1 MVSRNIT
8 TKSCGYDI
16 GEPIYIE
23 PLNMMCNIDKEMG
36 SGTQGKVY
44 SLISPDNSLLALKW
58 YFPSMATREQ
68 FEILK
73 SLVNIQSPS
82 DKFLWPIALIENDQ
96 KEGFGYIMPL
106 KENRFK
112 SFGLWLSRR
121 IEPSFKVL
129 LTSCYEISQSFHL
142 LHSKGFCYQD
152 ISLNNLY
159 FDPHN
164 GEIRIGD
171 TDNII
176 INGSKKGNVIG
187 TPKFMA
193 PEIITHKALPNTQ
206 TDLYSLAILLFYTL
220 FLNHPFEGKAESA
233 IKSLDIPSMT
243 KLYGL
248 NPVFIFDPNDSS
260 NYPDSIYHNNALLF
274 WNIYPKFF
282 KKLFI
287 KSFTDGIKDPL
298 YGRVREKEWQIA
310 LIELRDLVYY
320 CNRCGSENFMDPDL
334 AEFMRLGK
342 VHKNI
347 TNYDNTTSNVL
358 QNMLHLK
365 HDDYR
370 SNCWYSNCK
379 STCHNVMYIL
389 IDNRYLITLNHDTR
403 LFLHHVD
410 PFHMYDFSHII
421 AEVTKHPND
430 NQLWG
435 LKNMSTE
442 IWIVVKPDS
451 NPIEVFP
458 KQSLLLSPNTTIDFG
473 KSKGIIY
480 H

>member
-1 MVSRNIT
+1 MASRNLT
-8 TKSCGYDI
+8 TKSYVYDI

-23 PLNMMCNIDKEMG
+23 PLNMMCNIEKEMG

-82 DKFLWPIALIENDQ
+82 DKFLWPIALVENDQ

-112 SFGLWLSRR
+112 SFGLWLSRS

-152 ISLNNLY
+152 LSLNNLY
-159 FDPHN
+159 FDPHD

-176 INGSKKGNVIG
+176 INGSKKGSVIG

-206 TDLYSLAILLFYTL
+206 TDLYSLAILLFYIL
-220 FLNHPFEGKAESA
+220 FLNHPLEGKAESA

-282 KKLFI
+282 KKIFI
-287 KSFTDGIKDPL
+287 KSFTEGIKDPL
-298 YGRVREKEWQIA
+298 HGRIRETEWQIA
-310 LIELRDLVYY
+310 LLELRDLVYY
-320 CNRCGSENFMDPDL
+320 CNRCGSENFLDPDF
-334 AEFMRLGK
+334 AEIKRLGK

-347 TNYDNTTSNVL
+347 TNYDNTTLNVL

-365 HDDYR
+365 HSDYS
-370 SNCWYSNCK
+370 SNCWQPNCK
-379 STCHNVMYIL
+379 STCHNIMYIL
-389 IDNRYLITLNHDTR
+389 IDNRYLITLNHDTQ

-410 PFHMYDFSHII
+410 PSRRYDFSDVV

-435 LKNMSTE
+435 LKNMSDE
-442 IWIVVKPDS
+442 IWIVVKPSS
-451 NPIEVFP
+451 NHIEVLP

-480 H
+480 Y